1 MKTLQEYVTEIRAEW
16 TDVNSNAAL
25 YLDDM
30 SKFAAVDCE
39 DSVTAVA
46 RFILYARTWTG
57 PRALEIKKELNQLI
71 KDYREGSPK
80 FSYYTPRSEESLEP
94 WNHPDAKASAT
105 KERPNKFKK

>member
-57 PRALEIKKELNQLI
+57 PRALEIKKDCTCGLP
-71 KDYREGSPK
+71 KPK
-80 FSYYTPRSEESLEP
+80 F
-94 WNHPDAKASAT
+94 KAPQPLFWARQPSS
-105 KERPNKFKK
+105 NS